1 MFITYV
7 IGGQIFNYSHY
18 FMHRPQPQDAA
29 IASTSALDQIP
40 DISAPRSSPG
50 ISIHL
55 LSGASAGLISAITLQ
70 PFDLLKTRL
79 QQQQSNNVHIRTNI
93 IKELQKL
100 TQIKD
105 LWRGVIP
112 STLRTSVGAGLYFA
126 FLSNTRTF
134 IAQRKIDI
142 GNADIISSTSVL
154 PKLSHL
160 ENLATG
166 FVVRALVG
174 FITMP
179 ITIVKTRFES
189 NIYNYNSM
197 YEGIQGIYLDKSA
210 SGSETGL
217 NKGSLRNFFKGSIA
231 TLARDC
237 PYAGLYV
244 LFYESFKNDVLP
256 PLFPLILPNYSQDYR
271 SGIINTTA
279 AVLAASVSTTIT
291 APFDA
296 IKTRLQLTNQTSI
309 VKTTKILLAE
319 EGGVKNLF
327 RGLSLRF
334 GRKGLSAGIS
344 WCIYE
349 ELIKENALSGLFT
362 SSSKLI

>member
-1 MFITYV
+1 
-7 IGGQIFNYSHY
+7 
-18 FMHRPQPQDAA
+18 MHPSQTQDGPVVSAGTPAAVPQTAGA
-29 IASTSALDQIP
+29 
-40 DISAPRSSPG
+40 SSPG

-79 QQQQSNNVHIRTNI
+79 QQQQSTNVHIRTNV
-93 IKELQKL
+93 IKELRKL
-100 TQIKD
+100 TQVKD

-134 IAQRKIDI
+134 IAKRKIDT
-142 GNADIISSTSVL
+142 ADTVSSTSVL
-154 PKLSHL
+154 PKLSHF
-160 ENLATG
+160 ENLGTG

-179 ITIVKTRFES
+179 ITIIKTRFES

-197 YEGIQGIYLDKSA
+197 YEGVEGIYLDKSA
-210 SGSETGL
+210 TGADSGL
-217 NKGSLRNFFKGSIA
+217 KKGSLRNFFKGSIA

-256 PLFPLILPNYSQDYR
+256 PLFPLIVATDSQDLR
-271 SGIINTTA
+271 SGVINSTA

-319 EGGVKNLF
+319 EGGFRNLF

-349 ELIKENALSGLFT
+349 ELIKENALSDFFAKKT
-362 SSSKLI
+362 KLA